1 MSPATPWTEL
11 TVTAAGW
18 QQGIPV
24 VAGNPD
30 DYFVDVLFEG
40 TVFFN
45 PHVPHTELSLA
56 SPTSGTE
63 LTAPLT
69 TWTELT

>member
-1 MSPATPWTEL
+1 MSPATSWTEL

-45 PHVPHTELSLA
+45 PHAAHTELSVA
-56 SPTSGTE
+56 ATSGTE
-63 LTAPLT
+63 LTTPAT
-69 TWTELT
+69 SWTELT